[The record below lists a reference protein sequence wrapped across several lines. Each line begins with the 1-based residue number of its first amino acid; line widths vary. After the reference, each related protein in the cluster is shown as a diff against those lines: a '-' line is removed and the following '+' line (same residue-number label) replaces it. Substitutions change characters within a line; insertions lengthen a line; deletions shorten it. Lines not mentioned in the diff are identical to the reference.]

1 MLFSIH
7 SSFRNW
13 AFKVWTTLVVPEL
26 GTISLAELR
35 ELKFSLEK
43 RQAWGPAGECARSYT
58 IYHFH
63 QRSFLPSQEGQ
74 VESLCGWSSGVLLP
88 RRSGSSRGMPT
99 HDVGVANQWYHENRM
114 LVNERKHQGL
124 VLGDK
129 DYGFPSQPGH
139 VRDFW
144 NGNRL

>member
-1 MLFSIH
+1 MLGPILFII
-7 SSFRNW
+7 FINDLFFQVKR
-13 AFKVWTTLVVPEL
+13 AK
-26 GTISLAELR
+26 
-35 ELKFSLEK
+35 LKAYADD
-43 RQAWGPAGECARSYT
+43 Q
-58 IYHFH
+58 
-63 QRSFLPSQEGQ
+63 
-74 VESLCGWSSGVLLP
+74 SGVLLP